1 MGLKYNP
8 FSGKLDF
15 IGSGG
20 AGICGTVGSNNNSV
34 LRADVGSGCIQNSGV
49 VIEDTII
56 SYNCTGD
63 AAADTITAPGSN
75 FENGERIR
83 FDTLTGGTGINTS
96 NFYYVVNANGSTFQV
111 STLAGG
117 APTPFFPDITVGEL
131 HNGWE
136 PAVVISQNTP
146 ETNSD
151 FIITPK
157 GDGAF
162 ILGPETD
169 NTATGGASRG
179 QYAVDLQIRRN
190 AATQIASGANS
201 FVVGLECTAS
211 GAQSVALGYRSVAS
225 GSVSFA
231 AGNASATGSFS
242 VALGL
247 GTASA
252 SNSGVIAGSGGRALN
267 QGSITLGGISNTANA
282 TNAACIGDDVW
293 ATGTTSFAIGQKS
306 LSDRLRMFAHASGQ
320 FATWGDAQSAR
331 FVLRCKTTT
340 NAAVEMA
347 LDGATTYLGIPSGK
361 VIACTINISGVKS
374 DGSTVAHYIRKYA
387 VKNVGG
393 FSSEVYAPVTIGS
406 DNAAGTTIALSA
418 NNADDTLRI
427 AVTGIAA
434 ETWRWVASV
443 DAVEI
448 AYGT

>member
-117 APTPFFPDITVGEL
+117 APTPFFPNITVGEL
-131 HNGWE
+131 HNGWD

-169 NTATGGASRG
+169 NAQTGGASRG
-179 QYAVDLQIRRN
+179 QYAVDLQIRRSGS
-190 AATQIASGANS
+190 TQVASGQES
-201 FVVGLECTAS
+201 FVAGNSNTAS
-211 GAQSVALGYRSVAS
+211 GSQSVAAGYSNTAS
-225 GSVSFA
+225 NFASIAIGGLNQATNIGAFA
-231 AGNASATGSFS
+231 AGGSTNAGLGGNRASALYSSCPGGAGALADRLAQQSHSSGIFS
-242 VALGL
+242 V
-247 GTASA
+247 
-252 SNSGVIAGSGGRALN
+252 
-267 QGSITLGGISNTANA
+267 
-282 TNAACIGDDVW
+282 IGDSQR
-293 ATGTTSFAIGQKS
+293 T
-306 LSDRLRMFAHASGQ
+306 
-320 FATWGDAQSAR
+320 R
-331 FVLRCKTTT
+331 FVLRNKTTT
-340 NAAVEMA
+340 NSAVE
-347 LDGATTYLGIPSGK
+347 LFLGVSSLTRLTIPSGK
-361 VIACTINISGVKS
+361 ILAFTINISGVKS
-374 DGSTVAHYIRKYA
+374 DGTAVAHYLRQYCL
-387 VKNVGG
+387 KNVAGTT
-393 FSSEVYAPVTIGS
+393 SEVYAPVTIGS
-406 DNAAGTTIALSA
+406 DNAAGTSIALSA
-418 NNADDTLRI
+418 NDTNDALKVE
-427 AVTGIAA
+427 VTGLL
-434 ETWRWVASV
+434 EQTWRWVAAV

>member
-117 APTPFFPDITVGEL
+117 APTPFSSNITVGEL

-169 NTATGGASRG
+169 NGQIGGASRG
-179 QYAVDLQIRRN
+179 QYAVDLQVRRN
-190 AATQIASGANS
+190 GTTQVASGRESFIVGNS
-201 FVVGLECTAS
+201 NTAS
-211 GAQSVALGYRSVAS
+211 GIYSVAAGFNNTASEIASVALGGLNQATGR
-225 GSVSFA
+225 GSFA
-231 AGNASATGSFS
+231 VGGSSTGGVGGN
-242 VALGL
+242 
-247 GTASA
+247 TASA
-252 SNSGVIAGSGGRALN
+252 LYSSCPGGVGALADRLAQQSHSSGFFSA
-267 QGSITLGGISNTANA
+267 
-282 TNAACIGDDVW
+282 IGDSQR
-293 ATGTTSFAIGQKS
+293 T
-306 LSDRLRMFAHASGQ
+306 
-320 FATWGDAQSAR
+320 R
-331 FVLRCKTTT
+331 FVLRNKTIT
-340 NAAVEMA
+340 NSAVE
-347 LDGATTYLGIPSGK
+347 LFLSVSSATRLTIPSGK
-361 VIACTINISGVKS
+361 ILAFTINISGVKS
-374 DGSTVAHYIRKYA
+374 DGTAVAHYLRQYCL
-387 VKNVGG
+387 KNVAGTT
-393 FSSEVYAPVTIGS
+393 SEVYAPVTIGS
-406 DNAAGTTIALSA
+406 DNAAGTSIALSA
-418 NNADDTLRI
+418 NDTNDALKVE
-427 AVTGIAA
+427 VTGVLG
-434 ETWRWVASV
+434 ETWRWVAAV